1 MRAVTR
7 RRRALFGVGEP
18 PALAK
23 AAAGLTLVV
32 LLVGAAVA
40 VLVAYSGGFSSSVPV
55 SANLAGQG
63 NAVQPG
69 DLVRYRDL
77 DVGRVAGGITV
88 VGPGRA
94 RVDLHL
100 SPSAAAKIPANVVA
114 QVQPASIFGTQAV
127 VLTDAGHP
135 SADHLRAHGVIAAAA
150 TGGTSLQTT
159 TANLD
164 EILDALHPAQLAT
177 ALDAVAQAVD
187 GQGTRL
193 GQALADTGDYL
204 HRLQPALPS
213 LMTDVSLVATIAQ
226 QAGTYVPSLLL
237 GVRNLTTTADTVTA
251 AADELGA
258 LLRDADTAVDT
269 ATAFVNQN
277 AATYASLAA
286 HVLPLLTTVGDH
298 PGALPRSL
306 QGLRQW
312 TTAWTSAIT
321 PHHTLRATIFL
332 PVPDPYSFVAAG
344 ALPVSAAAKLAADQA
359 YHTYLDPATY
369 TAADCPR
376 YGALAGPSCTSTH
389 AMTRAQQTALAR
401 VGQQL
406 DGRYDD
412 SAVTALL
419 LGPVLAGA
427 AS

>member
-1 MRAVTR
+1 MSVETR
-7 RRRALFGVGEP
+7 RPRALSAVGEAAP
-18 PALAK
+18 LTKALAGV
-23 AAAGLTLVV
+23 ALVV
-32 LLVGAAVA
+32 LLVGAAVT
-40 VLVAYSGGFSSSVPV
+40 VLVAYSGGFSSSLPV

-69 DLVRYRDL
+69 DLVRYRDF
-77 DVGRVAGGITV
+77 DVGTVASGITV

-100 SPSAAAKIPANVVA
+100 RPSAAAEIPANVVA

-127 VLTDAGHP
+127 VLTDAAHP
-135 SADHLRAHGVIAAAA
+135 SAEHVHAHGVIAAAA

-164 EILDALHPAQLAT
+164 EILDALHPAELST

-193 GQALADTGDYL
+193 GQALADTSQYL
-204 HRLQPALPS
+204 HQLQPALPALIS
-213 LMTDVSLVATIAQ
+213 DVSLVGTIAQ
-226 QAGTYVPSLLL
+226 QASGYVPSLLL
-237 GVRNLTTTADTVTA
+237 GVRNLTVTAETVTA
-251 AADELGA
+251 AATQLGA
-258 LLRDADTAVDT
+258 LLRDADSAVET
-269 ATAFVNQN
+269 GTTVVSEN

-286 HVLPLLTTVGDH
+286 HVLPLLTTVGAH
-298 PGALPRSL
+298 PGALPKSL

-321 PHHTLRATIFL
+321 PNHTLQATIFL

-344 ALPVSAAAKLAADQA
+344 ALPVSTAAKLAADQA
-359 YHTYLDPATY
+359 YHEYLDPATY
-369 TAADCPR
+369 TASQCPR
-376 YGALAGPSCTSTH
+376 YGALAGPNCGSAH
-389 AMTRAQQTALAR
+389 AMTRAQQTALAQ

-412 SAVTALL
+412 SSVTALL

-427 AS
+427 TS

>member
-7 RRRALFGVGEP
+7 RRGALSGVGEA

-23 AAAGLTLVV
+23 AMAGVALVV
-32 LLVGAAVA
+32 LLVGAAVT

-69 DLVRYRDL
+69 DLVRYRDF
-77 DVGRVAGGITV
+77 DVGTVASGITV

-100 SPSAAAKIPANVVA
+100 SPSAAAEIPANVVA

-127 VLTDAGHP
+127 VLTDAAHP
-135 SADHLRAHGVIAAAA
+135 SADHVRAHGVIAAAS

-164 EILDALHPAQLAT
+164 EILDALHPAQLST

-187 GQGTRL
+187 GQGTRI
-193 GQALADTGDYL
+193 GQALADTSEYL
-204 HRLQPALPS
+204 HQLQPALPD

-226 QAGTYVPSLLL
+226 QASGYVPSLLL

-251 AADELGA
+251 TAAELGA
-258 LLRDADTAVDT
+258 LLRDGDAAVRT
-269 ATAFVNQN
+269 ATTVVNEN

-286 HVLPLLTTVGDH
+286 HVLPLLTTVAGH

-306 QGLRQW
+306 QGLQQW
-312 TTAWTSAIT
+312 TTAWNAAIT
-321 PHHTLRATIFL
+321 PNHTLRATIFL
-332 PVPDPYSFVAAG
+332 PVPDPYSFVGAG

-359 YHTYLDPATY
+359 YRTYLDPVTY
-369 TAADCPR
+369 TASDCPR
-376 YGALAGPSCTSTH
+376 YGTLAGPNCSSAH
-389 AMTRAQQTALAR
+389 AMTRAQQTALAA